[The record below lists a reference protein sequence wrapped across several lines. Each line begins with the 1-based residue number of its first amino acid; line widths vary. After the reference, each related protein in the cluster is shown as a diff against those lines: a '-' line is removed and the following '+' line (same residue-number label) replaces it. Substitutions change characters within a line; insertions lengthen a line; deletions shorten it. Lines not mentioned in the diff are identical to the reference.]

1 MQEVSNPNLF
11 AAILGVCQTS
21 HVQERSDWPCC
32 FESCTTLRWELHSLG
47 WAMGSRS
54 QVCSRAQMCS
64 LRLIDLPRV
73 SWFESDVKLTR
84 LKRGLELKLVRL
96 AARNAMAR
104 VA

>member
-1 MQEVSNPNLF
+1 
-11 AAILGVCQTS
+11 
-21 HVQERSDWPCC
+21 
-32 FESCTTLRWELHSLG
+32 LG

-54 QVCSRAQMCS
+54 QVCS

-73 SWFESDVKLTR
+73 SQFESDVKLTR

-96 AARNAMAR
+96 AARNAMAQ